1 MDLDAKDGLYDTVN
15 DTVNDTVSE
24 LDKLAEKHVESLGFI
39 TFTNDYSNERRSSF
53 IDGYNKAKETLYT
66 EEQVRKVIEQSYSLG
81 SAYRGV
87 YSKKLE
93 NEIIQSL
100 KTT

>member
-1 MDLDAKDGLYDTVN
+1 MKITIKKDSEAAK
-15 DTVNDTVSE
+15 E
-24 LDKLAEKHVESLGFI
+24 FESLRGEKQKFKELI
-39 TFTNDYSNERRSSF
+39 ESGEDKKT
-53 IDGYNKAKETLYT
+53 KETLYT
-66 EEQVRKVIEQSYSLG
+66 EEQVRFAIEQSYSLG

-100 KTT
+100 KKPKKN